1 MAGNGFS
8 HTPKKVEKISS
19 KYRKIKTHLPVPESI
34 PLLEKMYS
42 LESRSMHGQYP
53 IIWDKAIDFQVFDK
67 WGNKWIDFTSTIFVT
82 NAGHGNRRIIN
93 GLKNVLNKPL
103 LHTYTYANEE
113 RINYLEYLISNTP
126 KNFQKAFM
134 LSAGTET
141 TEVAMKLM
149 RLNAQKINKRK
160 PGIICFDG
168 SYHGRTLGAQMMSG
182 NLGAK
187 NWIGYEDPN
196 IHHIPFPFPWELG
209 NKSPLSFLEESLHDL
224 EKKKEIDLS
233 KDIGGILMETFQG
246 WGAIFYPKE
255 FVQEIST
262 FAKKH
267 NILLAFDEM
276 QAGFGRTGKLFGY
289 MHYDVDPDILCCGKG
304 SSSSLPLSI
313 VLGSSD
319 IMDLPDI
326 GSMSSTHSA
335 NPLCCISG
343 HENLKS
349 LIDDGL
355 IENCV
360 KMGIIFKNE
369 LRKIKENF
377 PNYIKYDFCEG
388 LVAAL
393 IFVDKVN
400 NPLSNL
406 CDDICEKA
414 FQKGLLVVHTGRE
427 SIKLA
432 PPLTINEDALLEGI
446 DVLKE
451 CIQDAI
457 KERF

>member
-1 MAGNGFS
+1 M
-8 HTPKKVEKISS
+8 KI
-19 KYRKIKTHLPVPESI
+19 RISI
-34 PLLEKMYS
+34 
-42 LESRSMHGQYP
+42 
-53 IIWDKAIDFQVFDK
+53 
-67 WGNKWIDFTSTIFVT
+67 IF
-82 NAGHGNRRIIN
+82 HF
-93 GLKNVLNKPL
+93 L
-103 LHTYTYANEE
+103 
-113 RINYLEYLISNTP
+113 
-126 KNFQKAFM
+126 F
-134 LSAGTET
+134 
-141 TEVAMKLM
+141 
-149 RLNAQKINKRK
+149 
-160 PGIICFDG
+160 
-168 SYHGRTLGAQMMSG
+168 LG
-182 NLGAK
+182 
-187 NWIGYEDPN
+187 
-196 IHHIPFPFPWELG
+196 ELG
-209 NKSPLSFLEESLHDL
+209 NKSPLSFLEESFHDL

-233 KDIGGILMETFQG
+233 EDIGGILMETFQG

-360 KMGIIFKNE
+360 KMGKIFKKN
-369 LRKIKENF
+369 
-377 PNYIKYDFCEG
+377 
-388 LVAAL
+388 
-393 IFVDKVN
+393 
-400 NPLSNL
+400 
-406 CDDICEKA
+406 
-414 FQKGLLVVHTGRE
+414 
-427 SIKLA
+427 
-432 PPLTINEDALLEGI
+432 
-446 DVLKE
+446 
-451 CIQDAI
+451 
-457 KERF
+457 